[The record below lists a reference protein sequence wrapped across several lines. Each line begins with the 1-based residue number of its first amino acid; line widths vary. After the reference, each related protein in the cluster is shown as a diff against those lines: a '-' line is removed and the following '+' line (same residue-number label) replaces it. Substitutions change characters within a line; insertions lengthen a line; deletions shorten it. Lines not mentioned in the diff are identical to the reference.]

1 MENQEVR
8 NTRWRGVGEKG
19 GKKGG
24 EGKNEQLVPGSL
36 QTEIMPPV
44 FMDQPHSGPL
54 GAGKV
59 ILNLPRAPRRSKRS
73 LTSSLQG
80 VPTPLVRS
88 DPMLL
93 PNSCLPP
100 LELNEEEEEERSW
113 FGKVGR

>member
-59 ILNLPRAPRRSKRS
+59 ILNLPRAPRRSKS
-73 LTSSLQG
+73 
-80 VPTPLVRS
+80 P
-88 DPMLL
+88 
-93 PNSCLPP
+93 LPP
-100 LELNEEEEEERSW
+100 ASRESPLHW
-113 FGKVGR
+113 FAQTPCFSPTLVSPLWN